1 MTEPG
6 ESNGPNGGGEGLHQL
21 DLNLHPNEASGLL
34 TIEDGPLLES
44 HDWEYG
50 FWVVMDDTDAEYCV
64 GAIGHK
70 RGAGIDEGWEI
81 DRLHAEPHFV
91 LTEGETEDA
100 ESVAR
105 HDGWVYIFG
114 SQHGGKRGPVDSGGS
129 LGRPVPGR
137 RRKPRL
143 RRPGG

>member
-6 ESNGPNGGGEGLHQL
+6 ESNGPNGGGEDLHQL

-81 DRLHAEPHFV
+81 DRLHAEPT
-91 LTEGETEDA
+91 L
-100 ESVAR
+100 R
-105 HDGWVYIFG
+105 LDGG
-114 SQHGGKRGPVDSGGS
+114 
-129 LGRPVPGR
+129 
-137 RRKPRL
+137 
-143 RRPGG
+143 